1 MILANKRT
9 RCGYCKGWIEKGD
22 EILFEDFRWHG
33 RTDRLPIHPLHD
45 PEWVRQRE
53 MLHEFVQLALER
65 SARDR
70 VSTFTFQEAALLP
83 DDESDSWV
91 I

>member
-1 MILANKRT
+1 MNLSDRRI
-9 RCGYCKGWIEKGD
+9 RCGHCKGWIEKGD

-33 RTDRLPIHPLHD
+33 RTDRLPIHPFHD
-45 PEWVRQRE
+45 PDWVLLRTLLETFTQ
-53 MLHEFVQLALER
+53 AILER

-70 VSTFTFQEAALLP
+70 VSTYTFQEARMLP
-83 DDESDSWV
+83 DDESDGWV